1 MRGRII
7 AGAVLLGVLGIGCPH
22 DWMKGGT
29 NDRAMR
35 KDMEEELED
44 LRQASTPCP
53 EGQSRQEEC
62 KQNAEG
68 QLTCEWI
75 CR

>member
-35 KDMEEELED
+35 KD
-44 LRQASTPCP
+44 
-53 EGQSRQEEC
+53 
-62 KQNAEG
+62 
-68 QLTCEWI
+68 I
-75 CR
+75 